1 MKENELIR
9 MDEVGRITI
18 PQEMR
23 KVLKLD
29 GERVVELHIE
39 KEKLIIKKY
48 SPALSLGAVAEKTA
62 SAAGDLSGAVCIIC
76 DTGKVLSCSSEALAE
91 LKGKKISA
99 ELLALIETGQ
109 PALINACDGGKLFD
123 LCENYTF
130 EYRAIAAVPLFLGVP
145 IGCVLLAGTNKS
157 DVFSDDEI
165 KILKFAKALILSALD
180 GNA

>member
-39 KEKLIIKKY
+39 KEKLVIKKY
-48 SPALSLGAVAEKTA
+48 SPALSLGSIAEKIA
-62 SAAGDLSGAVCIIC
+62 IAAGDLAGAVCLIC
-76 DTGKVLSCSSEALAE
+76 DTGKVLSCSSNALSE
-91 LKGKKISA
+91 LKGKTISP

-109 PALINACDGGKLFD
+109 PALVNACDGGKLFD
-123 LCENYTF
+123 LCEDF
-130 EYRAIAAVPLFLGVP
+130 EFSYRALAAVPLEAGVP
-145 IGCVLLAGTNKS
+145 IGCVLLAGTGKN
-157 DVFSDDEI
+157 DVFCDDEI
-165 KILKFAKALILSALD
+165 KILKFAKALILSAIYE
-180 GNA
+180 NA